1 MITFHLA
8 FRYDFFTFEE
18 KAVTAMRA
26 GFLTILIVFFLTVA
40 YVVWHL
46 WRITP
51 GGWVPKLIGIILF
64 LLWMVAAF
72 ASMGLRSRV
81 SIPTIT
87 ALYEIG
93 HPWMIAYLYLL
104 IAFIIADIGVLLRLI
119 PKDWL
124 TGNGVSLACILG
136 CIAFVLIAGGIHYKH
151 KYREELTIKT
161 VKPLEKPM
169 TIVLASDLHLGYSNR
184 KPELSRWVDMIN
196 AERPDLVLFGGDIVD
211 IQLRPL
217 IEGNFAEEFARI
229 KAPLFTVLGNHEY
242 IGNEQDSEKFF
253 ADAGITL
260 LRDSV
265 AHFHGITIV
274 GRDDRSNP
282 HRKLLSELASAQP
295 GFTILLD
302 HQPYHL
308 EDAELAGMDFQFSGH
323 THRGQ
328 VWPLSWVTD
337 AMYEKSWGH
346 HRRGSTRYYVS
357 SGLGIWGPKIR
368 IGTRSEYLVLHI
380 ETE

>member
-1 MITFHLA
+1 M
-8 FRYDFFTFEE
+8 
-18 KAVTAMRA
+18 MRA
-26 GFLTILIVFFLTVA
+26 GFLTILIFFLITVL

-51 GGWVPKLIGIILF
+51 GGWVPKLIAIFLF
-64 LLWMVAAF
+64 LLWMAAAF
-72 ASMGLRSRV
+72 ASMGLRSRA
-81 SIPTIT
+81 SIPVIT

-104 IAFIIADIGVLLRLI
+104 IAFIIADIGSLLRLI
-119 PKDWL
+119 PKGWL
-124 TGNGVSLACILG
+124 SGNGYSLAFILG
-136 CIAFVLIAGGIHYKH
+136 CIAVVLVAGGIHYKH
-151 KYREELTIKT
+151 KYREELTVNTDKPID
-161 VKPLEKPM
+161 KPL

-184 KPELSRWVDMIN
+184 KPELSRWIDLIN
-196 AERPDLVLFGGDIVD
+196 AENPDLVLFGGDIVD

-217 IEGNFAEEFARI
+217 LEGNYAEEFARI
-229 KAPLFTVLGNHEY
+229 KAPILTVLGNHEY
-242 IGNEQDSEKFF
+242 IGNERDSERFL

-265 AHFHGITIV
+265 TQVCGLTII

-282 HRKLLSELASAQP
+282 RRKPLAELASAKT
-295 GFTILLD
+295 GFSILLD

-308 EDAELAGMDFQFSGH
+308 EEAEQEGIDFQFSGH

-328 VWPLSWVTD
+328 VWPISWVTD

-346 HRRGSTRYYVS
+346 HQRGNTRYYVS

-368 IGTRSEYLVLHI
+368 IGTRSEYLVLHLVP
-380 ETE
+380 EQ

>member
-1 MITFHLA
+1 
-8 FRYDFFTFEE
+8 
-18 KAVTAMRA
+18 MRA
-26 GFLTILIVFFLTVA
+26 GFVTILAVFFVTVL

-51 GGWVPKLIGIILF
+51 GGWVPKLAAIAIF

-72 ASMGLRSRV
+72 TSMGLRNRA
-81 SIPTIT
+81 SIPVIT

-104 IAFIIADIGVLLRLI
+104 IAFIIADIGSLLRLI
-119 PKDWL
+119 PKGWL
-124 TGNGVSLACILG
+124 SGNGYSLASILG
-136 CIAFVLIAGGIHYKH
+136 CIAIVLVAGGIHYKH
-151 KYREELTIKT
+151 KYREELTVKT
-161 VKPLEKPM
+161 SKPIERPL
-169 TIVLASDLHLGYSNR
+169 TLVLASDLHLGYSNR
-184 KPELSRWVDMIN
+184 KPELSRWIDLIN
-196 AERPDLVLFGGDIVD
+196 AENPDLVLLGGDIVD

-217 IEGNFAEEFARI
+217 LEGNYAEEFARI

-242 IGNEQDSEKFF
+242 IGNEKDSEKFF
-253 ADAGITL
+253 SDAGITL

-265 AHFHGITIV
+265 AHIYGLTII

-282 HRKLLSELASAQP
+282 RRKPLAELAGAET

-302 HQPYHL
+302 HQPFHL
-308 EDAELAGMDFQFSGH
+308 EEAEQAGMDFQFSGH

-328 VWPLSWVTD
+328 IWPISWVTD

-346 HRRGSTRYYVS
+346 HMRGGTRYYVS

-368 IGTRSEYLVLHI
+368 IGTRSEYLVVHI
-380 ETE
+380 VPE